1 MREKLNESKAAQI
14 GLVAV
19 LVVVVAFMLLKGSGG
34 GEEGEAEVPAG
45 ASETA
50 VTTEVAGA
58 VEATG
63 ATGMGELP
71 TSVPAAPGPPRRFT
85 AAYDSGDT
93 VALLVVHDGGIDDAY
108 TTRALKEV
116 AQIEHVTAFV
126 VPAKKISR
134 YASVT
139 VGLDVNQLP
148 ALIVLRPKALS
159 NGVPQATVAYGYQTP
174 ESIYVSV
181 LDATYKGPEVTY
193 HPG

>member
-1 MREKLNESKAAQI
+1 VREKLNESKAAQV

-19 LVVVVAFMLLKGSGG
+19 LVVVVAALFLSKSGG
-34 GEEGEAEVPAG
+34 GESEGETEVP
-45 ASETA
+45 
-50 VTTEVAGA
+50 VTGGEVAIA
-58 VEATG
+58 TAPTG

-71 TSVPAAPGPPRRFT
+71 SAVPTAPGPPQPFR
-85 AAYDSGDT
+85 AAYDAGDT
-93 VALLVVHDGGIDDAY
+93 VALLVIHDGGIDDAY
-108 TTRALKEV
+108 TTRALKAV
-116 AQIEHVTAFV
+116 GRIAGVSTFV

-148 ALIVLRPKALS
+148 ALIVLRPKKLS
-159 NGVPQATVAYGYQTP
+159 GGIPQATVSYGYQTP

-181 LDATYKGPEVTY
+181 LDASYQGPEVTY

>member
-1 MREKLNESKAAQI
+1 VREKLNESKAAQV

-34 GEEGEAEVPAG
+34 SEEEGEAEVPVG
-45 ASETA
+45 GGETV
-50 VTTEVAGA
+50 VTTEATALAG
-58 VEATG
+58 G
-63 ATGMGELP
+63 SGMGELP
-71 TSVPAAPGPPRRFT
+71 TSVPTAPGPPQPFI

-108 TTRALKEV
+108 TTRALKAV
-116 AQIEHVTAFV
+116 ARIAGVSDFV

-148 ALIVLRPKALS
+148 ALIVLRPKGLS
-159 NGVPQATVAYGYQTP
+159 DGIPQATVSYGYQTP

-181 LDATYKGPEVTY
+181 LDASYKGPEVTY
-193 HPG
+193 DPG

>member
-1 MREKLNESKAAQI
+1 MREKLNESRAAQI

-19 LVVVVAFMLLKGSGG
+19 LVIAVAVLFLKPGG
-34 GEEGEAEVPAG
+34 GGGAESEAEVPVVAG
-45 ASETA
+45 ETA
-50 VTTEVAGA
+50 VPTAATTD
-58 VEATG
+58 

-71 TSVPAAPGPPRRFT
+71 TAVPVVPGPPRPFV
-85 AAYDSGDT
+85 AAYDAGET

-108 TTRALKEV
+108 TTAALKKAASIEGV
-116 AQIEHVTAFV
+116 AAFV
-126 VPAKKISR
+126 VPAKQISR

-139 VGLDVNQLP
+139 IGLDVNQLP
-148 ALIVLRPKALS
+148 ALIVLRPKQLS
-159 NGVPQATVAYGYQTP
+159 EGVPQATVSYGYQTP

>member
-19 LVVVVAFMLLKGSGG
+19 LVVVAAFMLLKGGG
-34 GEEGEAEVPAG
+34 GESEGEAEEPAAG
-45 ASETA
+45 GETA
-50 VTTEVAGA
+50 ITTEAA
-58 VEATG
+58 PPTG
-63 ATGMGELP
+63 GGGMGELP
-71 TSVPAAPGPPRRFT
+71 TAVPTADAPPRQFT
-85 AAYDSGDT
+85 AAYDSGQT

-116 AQIEHVTAFV
+116 ATIEHVTAFV
-126 VPAKKISR
+126 VPAKHISR

-148 ALIVLRPKALS
+148 ALVVLRPKPLS
-159 NGVPQATVAYGYQTP
+159 EGVPQATVSYGYQTP

-181 LDATYKGPEVTY
+181 LDATYKGPEITY

>member
-1 MREKLNESKAAQI
+1 VREKLNESKAAQV

-19 LVVVVAFMLLKGSGG
+19 LVVVVAALFLSKSGG
-34 GEEGEAEVPAG
+34 GESESETEVP
-45 ASETA
+45 
-50 VTTEVAGA
+50 VAGSEIA
-58 VEATG
+58 ISTAPVEATG
-63 ATGMGELP
+63 MGQLP
-71 TSVPAAPGPPRRFT
+71 TSVPTAPGPPRRFT

-93 VALLVVHDGGIDDAY
+93 VALLVIHDGGIDDAY
-108 TTRALKEV
+108 TTRALKAV
-116 AQIEHVTAFV
+116 ARIEGVSAFV

-148 ALIVLRPKALS
+148 ALIVLRPKRLS
-159 NGVPQATVAYGYQTP
+159 GGVPQATVAYGYQTP

-181 LDATYKGPEVTY
+181 LDASYKGPEVTY